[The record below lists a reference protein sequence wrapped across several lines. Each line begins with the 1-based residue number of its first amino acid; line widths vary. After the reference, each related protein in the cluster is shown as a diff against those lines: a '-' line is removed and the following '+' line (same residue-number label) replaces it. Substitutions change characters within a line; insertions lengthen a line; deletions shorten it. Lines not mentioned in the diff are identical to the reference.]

1 MFVFQS
7 PPKGGESTAEAC
19 KDTASASEPSSQETT
34 PEKSECSLSYISSAY
49 KNKEEEYA
57 GHDDHSNHASV

>member
-7 PPKGGESTAEAC
+7 PPKGGELTEGC

-34 PEKSECSLSYISSAY
+34 PEKSKCTWLLFQLHKKIKE
-49 KNKEEEYA
+49 KNMLA
-57 GHDDHSNHASV
+57 MMLNFF